1 MMVGYSAKRLRL
13 ALFSVLVLLVSAGG
27 ISSPYRPA
35 NQKTI
40 RDYSDSND
48 YQKKVGVVALLNTT
62 TFTGDQI
69 SYPFMAAFLESMAS
83 TASKA
88 VLVVPGR
95 TEVAPFLWNPP
106 RIANGELDVFAL
118 SGIAR
123 QEGMNAVVSPL
134 LMDVRVRSRDTGFWI
149 FKDVAY
155 SLQVQAAAAIYDAI
169 TGARLALGILTEEV
183 DIDEYQ
189 AGIIRNGQQV
199 LVDELA
205 EVVQEMGEDLGERM
219 GDAIN
224 DSKWLMSVI
233 AVEDGACMLKA
244 GSEVGIETDDRFTV
258 LDGRDILIGLDGQ
271 RFIVPGQKIGEIV
284 ITQVAVGHALGT
296 PESGALPPVG
306 SILVPIR

>member
-1 MMVGYSAKRLRL
+1 MMVVHKKKRLGL
-13 ALFSVLVLLVSAGG
+13 ALFLVWVLLVYGCG

-40 RDYSDSND
+40 RDFSDRSD
-48 YQKKVGVVALLNTT
+48 YQKKVGVVALFNTT

-69 SYPFMAAFLESMAS
+69 PYPFMSAFLERMEA

-106 RIANGELDVFAL
+106 RIANGEMDVFAL
-118 SGIAR
+118 SAMAR

-134 LMDVRVRSRDTGFWI
+134 LMDVRVHSRDTGFWI

-155 SLQVQAAAAIYDAI
+155 SLQVQASAAIYDAI
-169 TGARLALGILTEEV
+169 TGARLSLGILTEEV

-189 AGIIRNGQQV
+189 AGIIRSGQEV
-199 LVDELA
+199 VVDDLA
-205 EVVQEMGEDLGERM
+205 EVVQEMGHDLGKRM

-233 AVEDGACMLKA
+233 SVEDGACNLKA
-244 GSEVGIETDDRFTV
+244 GSEVGIETGDRFTV
-258 LDGRDILIGLDGQ
+258 LDGRGVLTGLDGQ
-271 RFIVPGQKIGEIV
+271 RFIVPGKKIGEIA
-284 ITQVAVGHALGT
+284 ITQVAVGHASGA
-296 PESGALPPVG
+296 PESGALPPAG
-306 SILVPIR
+306 SILVPSR